1 MAAFHYL
8 ALDHQGK
15 RQKGVM
21 EADTPRQVRQK
32 LRDLELTP
40 LDVNEVAHGNVLT
53 KTIPTSYSKL
63 RTLFTKRMRPRDLS
77 LVTRQLATLI
87 GAGIPVD
94 DALTAVANQNEK
106 PHIKSVI
113 LGVRSK
119 VMEGHTLA
127 AALDNFPHCF
137 PPLYRTTV
145 TCGEKSGKLDHILLK
160 LAEFTENQQAIR
172 RKINQA
178 LIYPSLMTLVSI
190 AVVTFLLIYVVPKI
204 IDVFS
209 QTQQTLPMA
218 TIILITLSHGIKAY
232 GLYLLLALILAGI
245 VGKRLLK
252 KPYFKRLLDRWL
264 LAIPIVG
271 KNIRTINSARFAR
284 TFGILSSASVP
295 VLDAMTGGAQL
306 IYSLPMRDAVMA
318 AIDQVR
324 EGTSIHRALQQTTY
338 FSPLFVH
345 LIASGESSGQLESML
360 QKAAAQQESDVEALI
375 QGMLTLFEPMM
386 ILVMGSV
393 VLFIV
398 LAVMLPIFSLDQLN
412 G

>member
-1 MAAFHYL
+1 MAAFNYL
-8 ALDHQGK
+8 ALDNTGK

-40 LDVNEVAHGNVLT
+40 LDVNEVMQGKSSKN
-53 KTIPTSYSKL
+53 TSTSFSKL
-63 RTLFTKRMRPRDLS
+63 RTLFVKRMSARDLS
-77 LVTRQLATLI
+77 LVTRQLATLL

-94 DALTAVANQNEK
+94 DALTAVANQSEK

-127 AALDNFPHCF
+127 AALDNFPNCF
-137 PPLYRTTV
+137 PQIYRTTIA
-145 TCGEKSGKLDHILLK
+145 CGEKSGKLDHILLK
-160 LAEFTENQQAIR
+160 LAEFTENQHAIH

-178 LIYPSLMTLVSI
+178 LIYPAMMTLVSI
-190 AVVTFLLIYVVPKI
+190 GVVTFLLIYVVPKI

-218 TIILITLSHGIKAY
+218 TLILITLSHGIKNY
-232 GLYLLLALILAGI
+232 GLYILLTLVILGI
-245 VGKRLLK
+245 LGKRLLK
-252 KPYFKRLLDRWL
+252 KPHFKKIFDHWL
-264 LAIPIVG
+264 LKIPVLG

-295 VLDAMTGGAQL
+295 VLDAMHGAAQL
-306 IYSLPMRDAVMA
+306 IYSLPMREAVIA

-338 FSPLFVH
+338 FSPMFVH

-375 QGMLTLFEPMM
+375 QGTLTLFEPLM

-398 LAVMLPIFSLDQLN
+398 LAVMLPIFALDQIN